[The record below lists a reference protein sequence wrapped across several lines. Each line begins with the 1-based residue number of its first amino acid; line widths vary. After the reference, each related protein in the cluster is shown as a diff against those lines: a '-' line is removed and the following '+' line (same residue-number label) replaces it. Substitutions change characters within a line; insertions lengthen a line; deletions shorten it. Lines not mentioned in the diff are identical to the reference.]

1 MPSLFP
7 LILYVKKHSYN
18 LGARM
23 KYIKIS
29 GLTLACLASLMVA
42 VPAGAGP
49 YTDDLGKCLVNSTSK
64 EDRNTLVR
72 WMFAA
77 ASAHPA
83 VSNLIKVSPEQ
94 IDQENRVAARLFMS
108 LLTESCK
115 TKTQEAL
122 KFEGAS
128 AIEASFNLLGQVA
141 GRELFSDPKV
151 GANIAG
157 LTKYLDGKKLKQLDP
172 AAK

>member
-1 MPSLFP
+1 
-7 LILYVKKHSYN
+7 
-18 LGARM
+18 M
-23 KYIKIS
+23 KYIKPFAI
-29 GLTLACLASLMVA
+29 TLAYLAALLSA
-42 VPAGAGP
+42 VPASAGP
-49 YTDDLGKCLVNSTSK
+49 YTDDLGKCLVSATSK
-64 EDRNTLVR
+64 EDRNALVR

-83 VSNLIKVSPEQ
+83 VSNLVKVSPAQ
-94 IDQENRVAARLFMS
+94 IDEENKATARLFMS

-115 TKTQEAL
+115 AKTQDAL

-157 LTKYLDGKKLKQLDP
+157 LTKYLDPKKLQQLAP
-172 AAK
+172 TAK